1 MILKE
6 QTQVP
11 DAALPVLEFRDHLQ
25 LGAGFADDGSQDA
38 VLITCLRAALAAVEG
53 DTGKAVYER
62 QFSFTVSSWKDVACQ
77 PLPISPVNSLVSLTV
92 TDLLG
97 SSQVADAGSY
107 FLAADYYNPSVRS
120 KGWALPVIK
129 DGGTAEVTFSAGYG
143 AAWADVPADMAQAV
157 LMLAAH
163 FYENRSALTDRAK
176 ALPMGISK
184 LLSRYRPVRL
194 LGGRA

>member
-1 MILKE
+1 MILRE

-11 DAALPVLEFRDHLQ
+11 DAALPVDEFRDHLQ
-25 LGAGFADDGSQDA
+25 LGSGFADDGSQDS

-62 QFSFTVSSWKDVACQ
+62 QFSFTVSAWRDVACQ
-77 PLPISPVNSLVSLTV
+77 TLPIAPVNDVASLTV

-97 SSQVADAGSY
+97 SSVVADAGSY

-129 DGGTAEVTFSAGYG
+129 DGGTAEIVFTAGYG
-143 AAWADVPADMAQAV
+143 AAWGDVPADMAQAV

-176 ALPMGISK
+176 PLPMGVSK
-184 LLSRYRPVRL
+184 LLSRYRPIRL